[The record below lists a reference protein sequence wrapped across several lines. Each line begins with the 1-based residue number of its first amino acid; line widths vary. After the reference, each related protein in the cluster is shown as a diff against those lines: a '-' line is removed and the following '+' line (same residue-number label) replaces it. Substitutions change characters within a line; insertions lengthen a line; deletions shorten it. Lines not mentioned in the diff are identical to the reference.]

1 MNIVRN
7 NDYICGLLLMIM
19 KIVEKNI
26 PFAILMLQLIAI
38 TLLYGACDDHDM
50 TRTLDEA
57 DRIMEDNPDSALC
70 LITSLQ
76 SGRGNYGRQEAR
88 RVLLET
94 QARIKT
100 DRSVE
105 SDSAIAKAAEFFI
118 KKDPGSF
125 DCMRALYY
133 QSQVLKNNSDN
144 SNILRLLLPSY
155 KMAKELGDTLWIA
168 RTAEQLGFY
177 YDQALNDSLSLMY
190 SKISA
195 DSYKSAGYE
204 LNYLY
209 AMTDQMVTLNKLNE
223 YDRSIVLGDSLLP
236 LLPDDSI
243 HMNVRNYILRNKLE
257 ALDYSKQYEKADSCI
272 NMMVAM
278 NAFSGNDPYQFLNSA
293 RVKIALGDYD
303 KAFEYISKSMEY
315 IQDQQCKVLF
325 FNTLGL
331 YYSGLGDYR
340 SALAMNDSIA
350 AIQTVD
356 ILGIL
361 RRSTSVIESDYYHQQ
376 ALIEETNAKVW
387 RNTLIVSAV
396 AFILIATAF
405 VYAYLQKIRRQNERF
420 IMQKKSLD
428 DALKQIGQLVE
439 TAVTLRNTITKKDEE
454 INNIESRIDSKTDKE
469 KEDLQ
474 SGIFSLF
481 DMQCKVINKICSECI
496 SDDESPKALII
507 RNKNILSI
515 LEELRNPKLQND
527 IENLL
532 NDSQSDIIK
541 RLREQCKNLT
551 EDDICVI
558 LLGYA
563 RFKPQTIAII
573 LNVKLATVYKR
584 RSRAQE
590 KISESSAPDKS
601 DFLALFKR

>member
-243 HMNVRNYILRNKLE
+243 HM
-257 ALDYSKQYEKADSCI
+257 
-272 NMMVAM
+272 MVAM

-350 AIQTVD
+350 AIQTVE